1 MMGQKLGL
9 VGGDCRAKNRA
20 IHAKGEKSGIDRST
34 SCALFVFCSLAAIAQ
49 VALSMAPK
57 CKVLLHLGNSSS
69 FFVDKPDTLPYDFF
83 ISTPVDKL
91 SAGFSSSRVNRWYS
105 PHGLDS

>member
-1 MMGQKLGL
+1 MMGQKMGPAD
-9 VGGDCRAKNRA
+9 GDRWAKNCP
-20 IHAKGEKSGIDRST
+20 IQTKGDKSGIDRAISGV
-34 SCALFVFCSLAAIAQ
+34 LFVFCSSNTTARTG
-49 VALSMAPK
+49 LSMAPK